1 MRPVIL
7 ALLLTIVLSPT
18 SAQTRYTVSGTIRD
32 RKSGEPMIRAT
43 VTAEGTGIGVTS
55 NQYGF
60 YSITLAQGTYILSF
74 STVGMKIRTD
84 TVTLNRNIPLDIIL
98 SDDTAGLAAVVVSA
112 SSGDHK
118 LQGTQMGVDRLSMK
132 TIHEVPVF
140 LGETDVLKTIELLP
154 GVASAGE
161 GSTGFYVRGGAPDQN
176 LILLD
181 GTTVYNPSH
190 LLGLFSTFNGDAI
203 RDVTVY
209 KGAMPPQ
216 YGGRLSSVEDVR
228 MNDGNNQ
235 AYHGE
240 VSDGLL
246 TTSAEVEG
254 PLQKG
259 GSSFLVAGRTTR
271 INMFLSGSHDST
283 INKDRVGFYD
293 VNVKLNIQTG
303 KQDHLYLSGYFGQ
316 DNLSIYQTFGLKYG
330 NTAVALRWNHVFGS
344 KLFTNTAVSY
354 SGYDTWITAYV
365 NASSYQVKS
374 TLSDYSFRQDWEWY
388 ASPSNTIK
396 FGLASTTH
404 TIAPA
409 KLTAQANS
417 GLNDSSFESRYG
429 LENALYLGD
438 DWKIDHRLTFSVG
451 ARLTAFTVL
460 GPGNFYGVDANGE
473 ILDTTHFGSNQTV
486 KTYVNP
492 EPRLALGYPLSDLST
507 VKASYTRNVQN
518 VHLLSN
524 SALSI
529 PTDKWVLTNNN
540 ILPEITDQYSLGYY
554 GESGE
559 GVYSWS
565 VETYYKTMQH
575 QIDYRTGA
583 QLETT
588 DVVETDLLY
597 GKGRAYGVETQLKK
611 NRGKLTGW
619 ISYTWSR
626 SQLQIHGINNNQWYD
641 ATQDRTHNAAIVA
654 IYNPNAKWTWSA
666 CWVYYTGNPVSY
678 PSGKYIADGRVV
690 FYYSERNGYRLPPYH
705 RLDLAGTRHWP
716 KKKWYQLELSFGV
729 YNAYDRQ
736 NAYLIT
742 FRQDPNDASETQA
755 RQTTLLGIV
764 PYATLTLKF

>member
-84 TVTLNRNIPLDIIL
+84 TVNLNRNIPLDIIL

-438 DWKIDHRLTFSVG
+438 DWKIDHRLTISVG

-460 GPGNFYGVDANGE
+460 GPGNFYGVDASGE

-540 ILPEITDQYSLGYY
+540 ILPEIADQYSLGYY

-678 PSGKYIADGRVV
+678 PSGKYVADGRIV

-742 FRQDPNDASETQA
+742 FRQDPNDASQTQA

>member
-1 MRPVIL
+1 MKPVIL

-18 SAQTRYTVSGTIRD
+18 FAQTRYTVRGTIKD
-32 RKSGEPMIRAT
+32 RKSGEPMVRTT

-74 STVGMKIRTD
+74 SSVGMKIRTD
-84 TVTLNRNIPLDIIL
+84 TVNLNKNISLDITL
-98 SDDTAGLAAVVVSA
+98 GEDTTGLAAVVVSA

-118 LQGTQMGVDRLSMK
+118 LRGTQMGVDRLSMK

-228 MNDGNNQ
+228 MNDGNNEV
-235 AYHGE
+235 YHGE

-259 GSSFLVAGRTTR
+259 SSSFLVAGRTTR
-271 INMFLSGSHDST
+271 INTFLSFSHDST
-283 INKDRVGFYD
+283 IDKDRIGFYD
-293 VNVKLNIQTG
+293 VNIKLNFQTS
-303 KQDHLYLSGYFGQ
+303 KQDHLYLSGYFGR
-316 DNLSIYQTFGLKYG
+316 DNLSIYQTFGLQYG
-330 NTAVALRWNHVFGS
+330 NTAASLRWNHVFGA
-344 KLFTNTAVSY
+344 KLFANTAVSF
-354 SGYDTWITAYV
+354 SGYNTWITAYV
-365 NASSYQVKS
+365 NASSYEVKS
-374 TLSDYSFRQDWEWY
+374 ALSDYAFRQEWEWY
-388 ASPSNTIK
+388 ASPSHTIK
-396 FGLASTTH
+396 FGLNSTSH

-409 KLTAQANS
+409 KLMAGANT
-417 GLNDSSFESRYG
+417 GLNDTSFESCYG
-429 LENALYLGD
+429 LENALALGD
-438 DWKIDHRLTFSVG
+438 DWKVTKRLTFSFG
-451 ARLTAFTVL
+451 GRLTAFTVL

-473 ILDTTHFGSNQTV
+473 VLDTTHYRSSQAV
-486 KTYVNP
+486 KTYTNP
-492 EPRLALGYPLSDLST
+492 EPRLALGYQPGDRST

-524 SALSI
+524 SALSV

-540 ILPEITDQYSLGYY
+540 ILPEIADQYSLGYY

-559 GVYSWS
+559 GDYSWS
-565 VETYYKTMQH
+565 VETYYKRMQH

-583 QLETT
+583 QLETN
-588 DVVETDLLY
+588 DIVETDLLY

-626 SQLQIHGINNNQWYD
+626 SQLQIDGINNDQWYN

-654 IYNPNAKWTWSA
+654 IYNPNPKWTWSA
-666 CWVYYTGNPVSY
+666 DWVYYTGNPVSY
-678 PSGKYIADGRVV
+678 PSGKYVADGRVV

-736 NAYLIT
+736 NAYFIT
-742 FRQDPNDASETQA
+742 FRQDPDDANATQA
-755 RQTTLLGIV
+755 RQTTLFGIV

>member
-1 MRPVIL
+1 MRSAIL
-7 ALLLTIVLSPT
+7 VLLLAIVLSQT
-18 SAQTRYTVSGTIRD
+18 FAQTRYTVSGTVKD

-60 YSITLAQGTYILSF
+60 YSITLAQGTYMLSF
-74 STVGMKIRTD
+74 SSVGMKTRTD
-84 TVTLNRNIPLDIIL
+84 TVNLNGNIPLDIIL
-98 SDDTAGLAAVVVSA
+98 SDDTAGLAAAVVSA

-132 TIHEVPVF
+132 TIHDVPVF

-240 VSDGLL
+240 LSGGLL

-259 GSSFLVAGRTTR
+259 GSSFLVAGRTTG
-271 INMFLSGSHDST
+271 INLFLSTSNDSS
-283 INKDRVGFYD
+283 INRDRIGFYD
-293 VNVKLNIQTG
+293 VNIKLNFQTG

-330 NTAVALRWNHVFGS
+330 NTAVSLRWNHVFGS
-344 KLFTNTAVSY
+344 KLFTNTAVS
-354 SGYDTWITAYV
+354 SSTYDTWITAYV

-374 TLSDYSFRQDWEWY
+374 MLNDYTFRQEWEWY
-388 ASPSNTIK
+388 ASPSQTIK
-396 FGLASTTH
+396 FGLNSTSH

-409 KLTAQANS
+409 KLTAQVNT
-417 GLNDSSFESRYG
+417 GLNDTSFESRYG

-438 DWKIDHRLTFSVG
+438 DWKVTSRLTFSLG

-460 GPGNFYGVDANGE
+460 GPGNFYGVDASGE
-473 ILDTTHFGSNQTV
+473 ILDTTRYRSTQAV
-486 KTYVNP
+486 KTYTNP
-492 EPRLALGYPLSDLST
+492 EPRLALGYQLSDQST
-507 VKASYTRNVQN
+507 IKASYTRNVQN

-524 SALSI
+524 SALSV

-540 ILPEITDQYSLGYY
+540 ILPEIADQYSLGYY

-559 GVYSWS
+559 GGYSWS

-583 QLETT
+583 QLETN

-597 GKGRAYGVETQLKK
+597 GRGRAYGVETQLKK

-626 SQLQIHGINNNQWYD
+626 SQLQIDGINNDQWYN

-654 IYNPNAKWTWSA
+654 MYKPNNRWTWSA
-666 CWVYYTGNPVSY
+666 DWVYYTGNPVSY
-678 PSGKYIADGRVV
+678 PSGKYIADGRIV
-690 FYYSERNGYRLPPYH
+690 FYYSERNGYRPLAKKELAPARPVLRRVQ
-705 RLDLAGTRHWP
+705 RL
-716 KKKWYQLELSFGV
+716 
-729 YNAYDRQ
+729 
-736 NAYLIT
+736 
-742 FRQDPNDASETQA
+742 
-755 RQTTLLGIV
+755 
-764 PYATLTLKF
+764 

>member
-1 MRPVIL
+1 MKPVIL
-7 ALLLTIVLSPT
+7 ALLLTIVLSQT
-18 SAQTRYTVSGTIRD
+18 FAQTRYTVSGTIKD

-60 YSITLAQGTYILSF
+60 YSITLTQGTYILSF
-74 STVGMKIRTD
+74 STVGMRIRTD
-84 TVTLNRNIPLDIIL
+84 TLNLIRNMSLDMIL
-98 SDDTAGLAAVVVSA
+98 SEDTAGLAAVVVSA
-112 SSGDHK
+112 SSADHK

-132 TIHEVPVF
+132 TIHDMPVF
-140 LGETDVLKTIELLP
+140 LGETDVLKAIELLP

-161 GSTGFYVRGGAPDQN
+161 GNTGFYVRGGAPDQN

-190 LLGLFSTFNGDAI
+190 LLGLFSTFNSVAI

-216 YGGRLSSVEDVR
+216 FGGRLSSVEDVR

-240 VSDGLL
+240 ISDGVL
-246 TTSAEVEG
+246 TTSAELEG

-259 GSSFLVAGRTTR
+259 ASSFLVAARTTR
-271 INMFLSGSHDST
+271 INTFLPLSHDSSV
-283 INKDRVGFYD
+283 DRDRIGFYD
-293 VNVKLNIQTG
+293 IDVKLNVQTG

-316 DNLSIYQTFGLKYG
+316 DNISIYQTFGLKYG
-330 NTAVALRWNHVFGS
+330 NTAVSLRWNHVFGS
-344 KLFTNTAVSY
+344 KLFTNTAVS
-354 SGYDTWITAYV
+354 STRYDTWITGYV
-365 NASSYQVKS
+365 NASSYQVRS
-374 TLSDYSFRQDWEWY
+374 TLSDYTFRQDWEWY
-388 ASPSNTIK
+388 ASPSNTIR
-396 FGLASTTH
+396 FGLNSTTH

-417 GLNDSSFESRYG
+417 GLNDTSFESRYG
-429 LENALYLGD
+429 WEKDLYLGD
-438 DWKIDHRLTFSVG
+438 DWKTTKQLTLSFG
-451 ARLTAFTVL
+451 ARLTSFTVL

-473 ILDTTHFGSNQTV
+473 ILDTTHYRSTQAV
-486 KTYVNP
+486 KTYTNS
-492 EPRLALGYPLSDLST
+492 EPRLALGYQISDQST

-524 SALSI
+524 SALSA
-529 PTDKWVLTNNN
+529 PTDKWVLSNNN
-540 ILPEITDQYSLGYY
+540 ILPEIADQYSFGYY
-554 GESGE
+554 GESGD

-565 VETYYKTMQH
+565 AETYYKTMQH

-583 QLETT
+583 QLETN

-619 ISYTWSR
+619 ISYTLSR
-626 SQLQIHGINNNQWYD
+626 SQIRIDGINNGQWYN

-654 IYNPNAKWTWSA
+654 IYNPNSKWTWSA
-666 CWVYYTGNPVSY
+666 DWVYYTGNPVSY
-678 PSGKYIADGRVV
+678 PGGKYTADGRVV

-705 RLDLAGTRHWP
+705 RLDLSGTRHWP

-736 NAYLIT
+736 NAYFIT
-742 FRQDPNDASETQA
+742 FRQDPDNASETQA

>member
-1 MRPVIL
+1 MRSAIL
-7 ALLLTIVLSPT
+7 VPLLTIVLSQT
-18 SAQTRYTVSGTIRD
+18 FAQTRYTVSGTIKD

-60 YSITLAQGTYILSF
+60 YSITLAQGTHMLSF
-74 STVGMKIRTD
+74 SSVGMKTRTD
-84 TVTLNRNIPLDIIL
+84 TVNLNGNISLDIIL
-98 SDDTAGLAAVVVSA
+98 SDDTAGLAAAVVSA

-132 TIHEVPVF
+132 TIHDVPVF

-235 AYHGE
+235 ACHGE
-240 VSDGLL
+240 LSGGLL

-259 GSSFLVAGRTTR
+259 GSSFLVAARTTG
-271 INMFLSGSHDST
+271 INLFLSGSHDSS
-283 INKDRVGFYD
+283 INKDRIGFYD
-293 VNVKLNIQTG
+293 VNIKLNFQPG
-303 KQDHLYLSGYFGQ
+303 RQDHLYLSGYFGQ

-330 NTAVALRWNHVFGS
+330 NTAVSLRWNHVFGS
-344 KLFTNTAVSY
+344 KLFTNTAVS
-354 SGYDTWITAYV
+354 SSTYDTWITAYV

-374 TLSDYSFRQDWEWY
+374 TLSDYTFRQEWEWY
-388 ASPSNTIK
+388 ASPSQTIK
-396 FGLASTTH
+396 FGLNSTSH

-409 KLTAQANS
+409 RLTAQANT
-417 GLNDSSFESRYG
+417 GLNDTSFESRYG

-438 DWKIDHRLTFSVG
+438 DWKVTSQLTVSLG
-451 ARLTAFTVL
+451 ARLTGFTVL
-460 GPGNFYGVDANGE
+460 GPGNFYGVDAGGE
-473 ILDTTHFGSNQTV
+473 ILDTTHYRSTQAV
-486 KTYVNP
+486 KTYTNP
-492 EPRLALGYPLSDLST
+492 EPRLALGYQLSDRST

-524 SALSI
+524 SALSL

-540 ILPEITDQYSLGYY
+540 ILPEIADQYSLGYY

-559 GVYSWS
+559 GGYSWS

-575 QIDYRTGA
+575 LIDYRTGA
-583 QLETT
+583 QLETN

-597 GKGRAYGVETQLKK
+597 GRGRAYGVETQLKK

-626 SQLQIHGINNNQWYD
+626 SQLQIDGINKDQWYN

-654 IYNPNAKWTWSA
+654 MYKPNNKWTWSA
-666 CWVYYTGNPVSY
+666 DWVYYTGNPVSY
-678 PSGKYIADGRVV
+678 PSGKYIADGRSV

-716 KKKWYQLELSFGV
+716 KKKGHQLDLSFGV

-742 FRQDPNDASETQA
+742 FRQDPDDASQTQA
-755 RQTTLLGIV
+755 RQTTLFGIV